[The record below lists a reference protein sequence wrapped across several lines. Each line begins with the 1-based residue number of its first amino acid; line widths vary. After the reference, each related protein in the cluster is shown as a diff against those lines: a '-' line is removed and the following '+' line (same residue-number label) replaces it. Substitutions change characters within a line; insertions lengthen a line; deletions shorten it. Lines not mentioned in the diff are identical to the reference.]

1 MKLSV
6 KIIVALTI
14 LMVGCNNDETVKN
27 TENITTNSSKN
38 DWKKDNL
45 VGDVEEIKLYKS
57 SSSDSKLTINS
68 FKKYNQKGF
77 IVYNEYFDNFGKSIQ
92 YTKNEFNDENNS
104 VKTITENYL
113 MSSKTISEALFNENN
128 KLISSKAV
136 FDDSI
141 RFSSKHIYNSNGF
154 PISYIAIQ
162 NLDTST
168 VTYQYKYN
176 VAKIIWEKKQQKNKD
191 YSVEYIMEYK
201 YNKDGFIT
209 EQTTNT
215 NQKQSGG
222 LSDILSSSADTFDFT
237 YKTTLLT
244 KYNNDNQIIK
254 TSYFEQ
260 NQIIKENFFD
270 DYHNTIRTLNYN
282 NGTLHSE
289 LKFMYEYDS
298 KGNWMNKKSSIK
310 EHYASSKEF
319 TILSTEKRE
328 IKYY

>member
-1 MKLSV
+1 
-6 KIIVALTI
+6 
-14 LMVGCNNDETVKN
+14 
-27 TENITTNSSKN
+27 
-38 DWKKDNL
+38 
-45 VGDVEEIKLYKS
+45 
-57 SSSDSKLTINS
+57 
-68 FKKYNQKGF
+68 
-77 IVYNEYFDNFGKSIQ
+77 
-92 YTKNEFNDENNS
+92 
-104 VKTITENYL
+104 

-310 EHYASSKEF
+310 EHYACSKEF